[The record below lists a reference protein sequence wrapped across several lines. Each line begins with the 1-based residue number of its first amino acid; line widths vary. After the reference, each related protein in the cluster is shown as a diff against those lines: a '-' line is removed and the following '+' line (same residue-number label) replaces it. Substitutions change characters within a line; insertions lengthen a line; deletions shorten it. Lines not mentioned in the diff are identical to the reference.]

1 MVWLWLPPIVMFSR
15 VKFSFMFT
23 CGDAAGRGGGV
34 KSVDIDGDVDD
45 DDDGDGDKAEVFFC
59 VNLV

>member
-1 MVWLWLPPIVMFSR
+1 MQ
-15 VKFSFMFT
+15 
-23 CGDAAGRGGGV
+23 RGGAGV
-34 KSVDIDGDVDD
+34 KYVDVDVDGDVDG

>member
-1 MVWLWLPPIVMFSR
+1 MQ
-15 VKFSFMFT
+15 
-23 CGDAAGRGGGV
+23 RGGAGV
-34 KSVDIDGDVDD
+34 KYVDVDVDGDVDD